1 MSRLGRKPID
11 LPEKVKINVNGESVS
26 AEGPAGKHAL
36 TLHPEVSAKV
46 EEGKRVV
53 VASKSAKP
61 NQQQKALW
69 GTWRSHVAN
78 LIEGVSKGYEKNLE
92 ITGVGY
98 NAKIQGD
105 KLTMVLGFS
114 HPVDMQ
120 VPKGL
125 TVTCPSVTSINVKG
139 VDKQLVGEF
148 SAQIRSK
155 RPAEPYNLKGI
166 KYKDEVVRRKAGKTF
181 VTGAT

>member
-1 MSRLGRKPID
+1 MSRLGRKPIE
-11 LPEKVKINVNGESVS
+11 LPEKVKISINGQSVS
-26 AEGPAGKHAL
+26 AEGPAGKHSV
-36 TLHPEVSAKV
+36 TMHPEISAKV

-53 VASKSAKP
+53 VTAKGTS
-61 NQQQKALW
+61 QQQKALW

-78 LIEGVSKGYEKNLE
+78 LLEGVSKGYEKNLE
-92 ITGVGY
+92 ISGVGY
-98 NAKIQGD
+98 NAKLAGE

-114 HPVDMQ
+114 HPVEMQ

-125 TVTCPSVTSINVKG
+125 TVTVGSPTTISVKG

-148 SAQIRSK
+148 SAQIRGK

-166 KYKDEVVRRKAGKTF
+166 KYKNEVVRRKAGKTF

>member
-11 LPEKVKINVNGESVS
+11 LPEKVKVNINGQAVS
-26 AEGPAGKHAL
+26 AEGPAGKHSV
-36 TLHPEVSAKV
+36 TLHPEVIAKV

-53 VASKSAKP
+53 VASKCAKP

-78 LIEGVSKGYEKNLE
+78 LLEGVSKGYEKTLD

-105 KLTMVLGFS
+105 KLTMVLGYS
-114 HPVDMQ
+114 HPVEMQ

-125 TVTCPSVTSINVKG
+125 AVTCPSATSINVKG
-139 VDKQLVGEF
+139 VDKQLVGEV

>member
-11 LPEKVKINVNGESVS
+11 LPEKVKVNINGQTVS
-26 AEGPAGKHAL
+26 AEGPAGKHSV
-36 TLHPEVSAKV
+36 TLHAEITAKV

-53 VASKSAKP
+53 VTAKGTS
-61 NQQQKALW
+61 QQQKALW

-78 LIEGVSKGYEKNLE
+78 LLEGVSKGYEKNLE
-92 ITGVGY
+92 ISGVGY
-98 NAKIQGD
+98 NAKLAGT

-114 HPVDMQ
+114 HQVEMD

-125 TVTCPSVTSINVKG
+125 VVACATPTTISVKG

-148 SAQIRSK
+148 SAQIRGK

>member
-11 LPEKVKINVNGESVS
+11 IPEKVKVTISGQTVL
-26 AEGPAGKHAL
+26 AEGPAGKHSVS
-36 TLHPEVSAKV
+36 LHSEIMAKV
-46 EEGKRVV
+46 EGGKQVLV
-53 VASKSAKP
+53 TAKGTS
-61 NQQQKALW
+61 QQQKALW

-78 LIEGVSKGYEKNLE
+78 LLEGVSKGYEKTLE
-92 ITGVGY
+92 ISGVGY
-98 NAKIQGD
+98 NAKLAGV
-105 KLTMVLGFS
+105 KLTMILGFS
-114 HPVDMQ
+114 HPVDME

-125 TVTCPSVTSINVKG
+125 TVACPSVTSISVKG

-148 SAQIRSK
+148 AAQIRAK